1 MFNIYV
7 PIAIGVF
14 GVMFAWPTIERR
26 LTHDPEGAVVPLAE
40 SPDRTEAEPS
50 EPPVGT
56 VPWD

>member
-1 MFNIYV
+1 M